1 MGIKSWIAV
10 VLLGQTVTTFAANQ
24 RANLKNLRSSTT
36 STVSALAVSTME
48 TPELSRPAQVFGQ
61 IRMETMQYFT
71 PIPEQPQLTYSQ
83 FLSARLSG
91 LKETS
96 WIDLA
101 ADVSGGTFFARGQSH
116 YVVHEAY
123 IATPG
128 NTDLKAYLGRKKKD
142 WSEMDRRW
150 DLGMWQPTFAIDAL
164 RPEDQGLAGLFLD
177 YDRPN
182 FEFLVFAT
190 PIFIPNMGPD
200 IREEGG
206 GLVSSSRW
214 YRAPSRDYDFN
225 NRINT
230 IQYSLDVPETTKLVQ
245 NPGGGLMTRLGNKDR
260 GPWAVASYGYTPVN
274 ELILKRQNF
283 KDISQDNVDVTVSPD
298 VTYHHIYSADV
309 GYSFANLKASVS
321 YLTDRPQEKRPD
333 VDWSIQR
340 VEALEAYSTA
350 LEFSLDDIFNKT
362 LAFQVDYLKVNG
374 GGITDILADG
384 SADDFTLFDQRLKF
398 TNALSF
404 RVEGQLASFWR
415 RPFVT
420 RFKYLYD
427 YDQKGSILNTEFLY
441 YPSQRWAMIV
451 GGDVLGVQD
460 EDSTSARFINQYRA
474 NDRVYGGLTYVF

>member
-1 MGIKSWIAV
+1 MKSFIAA
-10 VLLGQTVTTFAANQ
+10 VLLGLPASTFAAKQ
-24 RANLKNLRSSTT
+24 RANLTDLRPS
-36 STVSALAVSTME
+36 VSAQDSLSAVSAMKSPDE
-48 TPELSRPAQVFGQ
+48 SRPAQVYGQ

-96 WIDLA
+96 WMDLA
-101 ADVSGGTFFARGQSH
+101 ADISGGTFFARGQSH

-123 IATPG
+123 IASPG

-164 RPEDQGLAGLFLD
+164 RPEDQGLVGLFVD
-177 YDRPN
+177 YNRKN
-182 FEFLVFAT
+182 FEFLLFAT

-206 GLVSSSRW
+206 GLVSQSRW

-225 NRINT
+225 NRINN
-230 IQYSLDVPETTKLVQ
+230 IQYSLDLPETEKLVQ
-245 NPGGGLMTRLGNKDR
+245 NPGAGLMTRLGNKDV
-260 GPWAVASYGYTPVN
+260 GAWFVASYGYMPVN

-283 KDISQDNVDVTVSPD
+283 KDVSQDQVDVTVSPD
-298 VTYHHIYSADV
+298 VTYHHLYSADL
-309 GYSFANLKASVS
+309 GYTFPNLRVSAS
-321 YLTDRPQEKRPD
+321 YLTDRPNEKRPEE
-333 VDWSIQR
+333 DWSIQR

-350 LEFSLDDIFNKT
+350 LDFSLNDIFSKN
-362 LAFQVDYLKVNG
+362 LAFQIDYLKVNG
-374 GGITDILADG
+374 GGITDILVDG
-384 SADDFTLFDQRLKF
+384 TPDDFTLFDQRLKF

-404 RVEGQLASFWR
+404 KVGGQLASFWR

-427 YDQKGSILNTEFLY
+427 YDQRGSLLNTEFLY
-441 YPSQRWAMIV
+441 YPSQRWAV
-451 GGDVLGVQD
+451 LLGGDILGVQD
-460 EDSTSARFINQYRA
+460 EESPSARFINQYRA
-474 NDRVYGGLTYVF
+474 NDRVYGGMTYVF